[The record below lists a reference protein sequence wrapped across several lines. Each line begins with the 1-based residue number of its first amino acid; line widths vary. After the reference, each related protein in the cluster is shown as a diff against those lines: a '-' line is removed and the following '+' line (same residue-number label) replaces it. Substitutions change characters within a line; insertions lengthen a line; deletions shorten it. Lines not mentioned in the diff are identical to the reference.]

1 MKWTPSCQ
9 CSEKPGSGNVG
20 PQKRHCKRGFIF
32 SLSLPLSLSR
42 KSRRVPRRGRTEI
55 SGKATICKSLLS
67 RGQGATQS
75 QVESLRVAQ
84 AW

>member
-9 CSEKPGSGNVG
+9 CSEKPGSGNMG
-20 PQKRHCKRGFIF
+20 PQKRHCERGFIF

-42 KSRRVPRRGRTEI
+42 KSRQVPRRGRTEI